1 MSGPQPATPAVD
13 RDNIRLLAD
22 IAGII
27 GSSRGP
33 DETLQRIVEQVASR
47 FGVEVCSV
55 YLLNDNENELAL
67 EATVGLN
74 PDAVHSIHMKLH
86 EGLTGLVLEN
96 MVPVFV
102 IDPASHERY
111 KFFEGSG
118 EEIYKTFLGVPLVY
132 HQQPVGVLV
141 VQTVKES
148 AVTEADIPVF
158 SAIAGQIAATV
169 AYTGLVEDLKT
180 VRGRQKTPEGIPSKG
195 ERQKET
201 RKGFLR
207 GIAVSPG
214 IAEGR
219 ACYLGESIGFDQI
232 KDEEPKD
239 VSLEV
244 ERLQKA
250 FKRSEEKILELTGAA
265 GDLSMQDQA
274 ILESHV
280 MFLRD
285 RAFQKKIIAQI
296 EVGHGAE
303 YALKLVVREY
313 VELFQN
319 MDDQYLRERSAD
331 IEHIGRRVLRNLFG
345 IEGQQARQFK
355 SDTIIIASDISPVDL
370 VGLRQDHLTGIVLA
384 RGGETSHSAILA
396 KSFEIPMVVGAKEIL
411 EVVKENDFL
420 IVDGTSGLVFD
431 NPPQVIVDEF
441 AHLRTEKAD
450 QWRRLDL
457 LREAEAAT
465 KDGREIKLGANIGL
479 LSDLEFVKKY
489 GADHI
494 GLYRTEFPFLARKD
508 FPSEEEQ
515 YLLYEKIVRG
525 AEHRSVTIRTL
536 DVGGDKFLSYL
547 DSPKEA
553 NPYLG
558 WRSIRVSLG
567 LDDVFRTQI
576 RAILRASAV
585 GKVRILLP
593 MITSVSEVRKSL
605 DILEEEK
612 GSLFGRNMSFDKE
625 ILVGTMVEV
634 PAAVRILDRLLRYVD
649 FVSIGTNDLIQY
661 LLAVDRNNEKV
672 ANIYNPLH
680 PAVIS
685 AIADIVSTCKRY
697 NKEVSIC
704 GEAAGNPQCAYLF
717 LAMGVDRLSMAPA
730 SIPVIKDF
738 VRKVTLEDAN
748 NALRLALSMEDT
760 EEVAALMEQTLGNV
774 VGEPIIYMGSHLDQ

>member
-1 MSGPQPATPAVD
+1 MTGFQPATPAMD

-47 FGVEVCSV
+47 FNVEVCSV
-55 YLLNDNENELAL
+55 YLLDEEEDELVL

-74 PDAVHSIHMKLH
+74 PYAVDTIHMKLH
-86 EGLTGLVLEN
+86 EGLTGLVLEE
-96 MVPVFV
+96 MGPVFV
-102 IDPASHERY
+102 VDPATHERY
-111 KFFEGSG
+111 KFFQGSG
-118 EEIYKTFLGVPLVY
+118 EEIYKTFLGLPLVY
-132 HQQPVGVLV
+132 LQHTVGVLV
-141 VQTVKES
+141 VQTVNES

-180 VRGRQKTPEGIPSKG
+180 ARDGPKPVEGAPSQV
-195 ERQKET
+195 ERKRKA

-219 ACYLGESIGFDQI
+219 AHYFGKSIGFDQI

-239 VSLEV
+239 VCLEIERLHKALKGAEQEILEV
-244 ERLQKA
+244 TGSAR
-250 FKRSEEKILELTGAA
+250 ELSTE
-265 GDLSMQDQA
+265 DQA
-274 ILESHV
+274 ILEAHV
-280 MFLRD
+280 MLQRD
-285 RAFQKKIIAQI
+285 KAFQKKITTH
-296 EVGHGAE
+296 VKSGRSAE
-303 YALKLVVREY
+303 YALKLVVQEY
-313 VELFQN
+313 VERFHD
-319 MDDQYLRERSAD
+319 MDDPYLRERGAD
-331 IEHIGRRVLRNLFG
+331 IENVGRWVLQSLFG
-345 IEGQQARQFK
+345 IEGRQVRQFK

-370 VGLRQDHLTGIVLA
+370 VSLRQEHLSGIVLA
-384 RGGETSHSAILA
+384 RGGKTSHSAILA

-441 AHLRTEKAD
+441 AHLKTEKAE
-450 QWRRLDL
+450 QWRRLDR
-457 LREAEAAT
+457 LRDAKAAT
-465 KDGREIKLGANIGL
+465 KDGWEVKLGANIGL
-479 LSDLEFVKKY
+479 LSDLALVKKY

-508 FPSEEEQ
+508 FPSEDEQ
-515 YLLYEKIVRG
+515 SLLYEKIVQG
-525 AEHRSVTIRTL
+525 ADERSVTIRTL

-567 LDDVFRTQI
+567 LDEIFRTQI

-585 GKVRILLP
+585 GKVRVLLP

-605 DILEEEK
+605 DIVEEEK
-612 GSLFGRNMSFDKE
+612 SSLMDRGMSFDQDVP
-625 ILVGTMVEV
+625 VGIMVEV
-634 PAAVRILDRLLRYVD
+634 PAAVRILDKLLRYVD

-680 PAVIS
+680 PAVVS
-685 AIADIVSTCKRY
+685 AMADIVSTCKRY
-697 NKEVSIC
+697 DKGVSIC
-704 GEAAGNPQCAYLF
+704 GEAASTPQCAYLF

-730 SIPVIKDF
+730 SVPVIKDF
-738 VRKVTLEDAN
+738 VRKVTLADAKETFG
-748 NALRLALSMEDT
+748 LALAMEDT
-760 EEVAALMEQTLGNV
+760 EEVAGLMDQTLESVAG
-774 VGEPIIYMGSHLDQ
+774 GS